1 MLDSIQ
7 QVAKKELSPE
17 DKKKEFVLIGV
28 CFLIFLA
35 TYYIS
40 SFMAYFSFIGYI
52 AAIAVVVYLY
62 RLIKVYS
69 YIYTYQIGD
78 GQFSI
83 LQTEGK
89 RNPTILCA
97 YPLEDLKSISENL
110 DLYSTKKDIIK
121 ATTSDENPQNRY
133 LAFKTEEGLSIV
145 ALTPNARLLN
155 CLSDVLTL
163 SKEDK
168 GKEE

>member
-1 MLDSIQ
+1 MLDSVQ

-17 DKKKEFVLIGV
+17 DKKKEFILIGV

-62 RLIKVYS
+62 RLIRTYS
-69 YIYTYQIGD
+69 YIYTYRIGE

-89 RNPTILCA
+89 RNPVILCA

-110 DLYSTKKDIIK
+110 TPDFPQESIIK

-133 LAFKTEEGLSIV
+133 LTFKTEEGESIV
-145 ALTPNARLLN
+145 ALTPNTRLLD

-163 SKEDK
+163 